1 MYGIIKPRYFNTITI
16 LSDDLVSKESE
27 DTFKMKAEYEWFQN
41 SSCYKYTNTDY
52 KLGIWIPGT
61 YDYWDENGRAGYL
74 MDYIHGYTL
83 SHAFVEGNPDIHL
96 YERMLIVL
104 ESLLSNIPAEKNV
117 TPYMKMCIHS
127 MYEDK
132 TFERLA
138 KTSIDIDKEYVVNDY
153 YTPTIREIIK
163 NCPVYLKDEN
173 IKHIHGDLC
182 FSNMIF
188 AKYQKFRPDFDWV
201 FLIDPR
207 GYIPEKQISQI
218 GDINYDVAKLAHSI
232 LGRYDQIQSRG
243 FDIAKIGEREYTWSI
258 RTSDNLR
265 YIEDS
270 FKDIF
275 KNYDYFNIMIHL
287 FLSMIPLHKDDPW
300 KQEKMLVNAL
310 RLYLEKENRF

>member
-1 MYGIIKPRYFNTITI
+1 MQGIIKPRYFNKITI
-16 LSDDLVSKESE
+16 LSDDLVLKESK
-27 DTFKMKAEYEWFQN
+27 DAFKMKAEYEWFQN
-41 SSCYKYTNTDY
+41 SSCYKHTNTDY
-52 KLGIWIPGT
+52 KFGIWIPGT
-61 YDYWDENGRAGYL
+61 YDYWDDPEGSGYV

-83 SHAFVEGNPDIHL
+83 SHSFVEGTADIHL

-104 ESLLSNIPAEKNV
+104 ESMLSGLPVEKNV
-117 TPYMKMCIHS
+117 SSYTKMCIHS

-132 TFERLA
+132 TFARLA
-138 KTSIDIDKEYVVNDY
+138 QTEIDIDKEYTINDHK
-153 YTPTIREIIK
+153 TPTIREIIK
-163 NCPVYLKDEN
+163 NCPVYLQDKN

-188 AKYQKFRPDFDWV
+188 AKYQKFLPDYNWI

-243 FDIAKIGEREYTWSI
+243 FEITKFGEREYTWSI
-258 RTSDNLR
+258 RTTENLK

-270 FKDIF
+270 FREIF

-310 RLYLEKENRF
+310 RLYLEKENKF